1 MIEKFK
7 NLFKKKEQPA
17 PEVVPKQPKEP
28 KAVRQRKPKKPTKT
42 AKEIANEQNEPYVA
56 ILSVELD
63 TDNIGN
69 GAFELDWNDKF
80 IASLVRAGY
89 QTKPNEPENEIV
101 DRWFADICRNV
112 ALETYQQ
119 EIADPE
125 KRSRIERRNLG
136 NGRTEIS

>member
-7 NLFKKKEQPA
+7 NLFKKQEQPA
-17 PEVVPKQPKEP
+17 PVAVTKSPKEP
-28 KAVRQRKPKKPTKT
+28 RVPRERKPKQQIKT
-42 AKEIANEQNEPYVA
+42 AKELANERNEPYVA

-63 TDNIGN
+63 TENIGN

-80 IASLVRAGY
+80 IAGLVRAGY

-112 ALETYQQ
+112 VLETYQQ

-125 KRSRIERRNLG
+125 KRSRIDRRNLG